1 MSQSLHKLA
10 IKKLKEK
17 LLGEG
22 YEYCKENFE
31 IFSETDGRGLIDL
44 SCFQRKNGELK
55 AVAYEVESNVDEK
68 NKQFQKNKRDLSAFK
83 KMYPNS
89 KACIRD
95 LMFATS
101 SCD

>member
-17 LLGEG
+17 LIDDG

-31 IFSETDGRGLIDL
+31 IFTSDGRGLIDL
-44 SCFQRKNGELK
+44 ACFKREDGEVR
-55 AVAYEVESNVDEK
+55 AVAYECETNKSEN

-83 KMYPNS
+83 RMFSNS
-89 KACIRD
+89 KVCVRD
-95 LMFATS
+95 LVSATS